1 MDKRNNVEIVFEE
14 LKDKGL
20 IDKDIKLKRCRFVP
34 TFKMCSNKIKYNP
47 QHLNQSKQAL
57 RFILLHEMG
66 HKKTVQLGYPLFI
79 TLIISS
85 VLIIILIFSNVLEIE
100 KSMIKFFKY
109 LIIFFIGCIVA
120 ARKDE
125 LRADKWAAEKYI
137 ETYKKSPSKA
147 IKRALKECKW
157 RPNTKFRIV
166 NLILLGMLSIIRLP
180 YYLTHPTDKKRYKEV
195 LKIER
200 EYQTKRSM

>member
-66 HKKTVQLGYPLFI
+66 HKNKNQYKLNIMVIVVSIL
-79 TLIISS
+79 LIAR
-85 VLIIILIFSNVLEIE
+85 ILINGDLSSTILVIFWIGWFALLCMMFHMSRENEI
-100 KSMIKFFKY
+100 
-109 LIIFFIGCIVA
+109 
-120 ARKDE
+120 
-125 LRADKWAAEKYI
+125 RADKWAAEQYI

-157 RPNTKFRIV
+157 RSNTKFRIV
-166 NLILLGMLSIIRLP
+166 NLISLCLLSIKRLP